1 MGPQERFQDALMR
14 SWGLPALATLVQLQG
29 DLFLVP
35 SLLAGLGRGLWT
47 GSWLQLSQ
55 APACS
60 GARVEPGHG

>member
-1 MGPQERFQDALMR
+1 MR

-35 SLLAGLGRGLWT
+35 SLLAGLGRGLWAYGLSLQT